1 MKKISIIGPESSG
14 KTTLANSLA
23 KLLNESF
30 VEEYARSYV
39 GKNKNYSISSLEI
52 IAQKQLQRIE
62 EKNGKA
68 KKFLISDTSIIDILI
83 WSEFKYNQCSQ
94 KIKQMAKNEFFDYY
108 LLCKPDFPWVKDPLR
123 ENPTGRDK
131 IFDLFRHHLNR
142 KNANYKIICGSHS
155 NRLLSSLSFIK
166 K

>member
-83 WSEFKYNQCSQ
+83 WSEFKYNKCSQ

-142 KNANYKIICGSHS
+142 KNANYKIISGSHS

>member
-14 KTTLANSLA
+14 KTTLANSLS
-23 KLLNESF
+23 KLLKESF
-30 VEEYARSYV
+30 VEEYARNYV
-39 GKNKNYSISSLEI
+39 TKNKNYSISSLEI
-52 IAQKQLQRIE
+52 IAQKQSQIIE
-62 EKNGKA
+62 EKKREV
-68 KKFLISDTSIIDILI
+68 KKILISDTSIIDILI

-123 ENPTGRDK
+123 ENPTGRNK
-131 IFDLFRHHLNR
+131 IFNLFKLHLKQ
-142 KNANYKIICGSHS
+142 KNANYKIISGSHS
-155 NRLLSSLSFIK
+155 NRLLSSLNFIK

>member
-14 KTTLANSLA
+14 KTTLAHSLS
-23 KLLNESF
+23 KLLKENF
-30 VEEYARSYV
+30 VEEYARYYV
-39 GKNKNYSISSLEI
+39 NKNKNYTISSLDI
-52 IAQKQLQRIE
+52 IAQKQSQRIE
-62 EKNGKA
+62 EKKTKV

-94 KIKQMAKNEFFDYY
+94 KIIQMTKNELFDCY

-123 ENPTGRDK
+123 ENPKRRTK
-131 IFDLFRHHLNR
+131 IFNLFKYHLNQKKAKYKVIEGNHLNR
-142 KNANYKIICGSHS
+142 
-155 NRLLSSLSFIK
+155 LLTSLNFIK

>member
-83 WSEFKYNQCSQ
+83 WSEFKYNKCSQ
-94 KIKQMAKNEFFDYY
+94 KLSKWQKMNSLITIYY
-108 LLCKPDFPWVKDPLR
+108 V
-123 ENPTGRDK
+123 NQ
-131 IFDLFRHHLNR
+131 IFL
-142 KNANYKIICGSHS
+142 G
-155 NRLLSSLSFIK
+155 
-166 K
+166 

>member
-1 MKKISIIGPESSG
+1 
-14 KTTLANSLA
+14 
-23 KLLNESF
+23 
-30 VEEYARSYV
+30 
-39 GKNKNYSISSLEI
+39 
-52 IAQKQLQRIE
+52 
-62 EKNGKA
+62 
-68 KKFLISDTSIIDILI
+68 
-83 WSEFKYNQCSQ
+83 
-94 KIKQMAKNEFFDYY
+94 MAKNEFFDYY